1 MKNGDA
7 VCNPLKFYAMNNRH
21 RHGRAGHDVEY
32 GGGAIMRSA
41 IAKLFFA
48 GVLLLT
54 AQISSRAATL
64 QVEPVLIDVTAPAAA
79 STITLRNEGTAPINV
94 QVRIF
99 RWSQVDGKETLEPTE
114 DVVAS
119 PPAVALSPKA
129 NYITRIVRVT
139 KRPVAGE
146 ESYRILVDQL
156 PDATQQKGN
165 TVNLL
170 MRCSIP
176 VFFGAADRGTPK
188 VAWTVAVTGSKVKVT
203 AHNEGERRIRIA
215 TLNVR
220 DGKGKTV
227 TFGKGLV
234 GYVLGKSS
242 VSWTTPAAG
251 LSSNGPVSVSAQSD
265 GGPVEVTGSITSA
278 R

>member
-1 MKNGDA
+1 
-7 VCNPLKFYAMNNRH
+7 
-21 RHGRAGHDVEY
+21 
-32 GGGAIMRSA
+32 MRSA
-41 IAKLFFA
+41 IVKFFFA
-48 GVLLLT
+48 GVLLLA
-54 AQISSRAATL
+54 AQIASRAATL
-64 QVEPVLIDVTAPAAA
+64 QVEPVLIDVTAPNAA

-99 RWSQVDGKETLEPTE
+99 RWSQVDGKETLTPTE

-119 PPAVALSPKA
+119 PPAVTLSPKT

-139 KRPVAGE
+139 KRPITGE

-156 PDATQQKGN
+156 PDASQQKGN

-170 MRCSIP
+170 MRYSIP
-176 VFFGAADRGTPK
+176 VFFGAAERSTPQ
-188 VAWTVAVTGSKVKVT
+188 VAWTVAVTGNKVKVT
-203 AHNEGERRIRIA
+203 ARNEGDRRIRIA
-215 TLNVR
+215 ALNLR
-220 DGKGKTV
+220 DTKGKTI

-242 VSWTTPAAG
+242 VSWTTSAAG
-251 LSSNGPVSVSAQSD
+251 LSPNGAVSVSAQSD
-265 GGPVEVTGSITSA
+265 TGPVEVTGSINSA